1 MKPES
6 REEKEEEE
14 GRRLLDAIEAY
25 ALWTFVQQFNLSRED
40 AVELIDNYEELVER
54 DTLIAASQV
63 AETVKRWMR
72 NPAAQND
79 ARTMDYRNFD
89 THTRSQYSVM
99 AIRKLEAG
107 LLYVTDDSQ
116 IVLSH
121 GYALADEEA
130 TIADSY
136 GAGKELAERIR
147 ILARNAFIR
156 QFEWQDTD
164 YLQLHLQQLRALVV
178 LNEGVYQAHLSRDEK
193 YISVKL
199 LEELHR
205 ELLDMYKNGETLPE
219 S

>member
-121 GYALADEEA
+121 GYALADE
-130 TIADSY
+130 
-136 GAGKELAERIR
+136 
-147 ILARNAFIR
+147 
-156 QFEWQDTD
+156 
-164 YLQLHLQQLRALVV
+164 
-178 LNEGVYQAHLSRDEK
+178 
-193 YISVKL
+193 
-199 LEELHR
+199 
-205 ELLDMYKNGETLPE
+205 
-219 S
+219 

>member
-1 MKPES
+1 
-6 REEKEEEE
+6 
-14 GRRLLDAIEAY
+14 
-25 ALWTFVQQFNLSRED
+25 
-40 AVELIDNYEELVER
+40 
-54 DTLIAASQV
+54 
-63 AETVKRWMR
+63 
-72 NPAAQND
+72 
-79 ARTMDYRNFD
+79 
-89 THTRSQYSVM
+89 
-99 AIRKLEAG
+99 LEAG